1 MVPRLIAAAEI
12 LRHGQGTTLE
22 EVVMIAHEDGGP
34 DPAARA
40 LTAFAK
46 GFQKEF
52 FISPIGRSEDSV
64 APIASGHDGV

>member
-1 MVPRLIAAAEI
+1 
-12 LRHGQGTTLE
+12 
-22 EVVMIAHEDGGP
+22 MIAHEDGGP

-64 APIASGHDGV
+64 APVASGHDGV